1 MKINIDGRDYFFKF
15 QHNTGEVARKPKL
28 GLKLSQTTAQERGT
42 IRRVYKE
49 AGEQVT

>member
-1 MKINIDGRDYFFKF
+1 MKINIDGRDYSFKF

-42 IRRVYKE
+42 VCRVYNE
-49 AGEQVT
+49 A